1 MKILT
6 ILGTR
11 PEIIRLSLI
20 IKKLDKLGIKNTII
34 HTGQN
39 YDSKLS
45 DIFFKDLDLR
55 EPDYYLGIK
64 ENTVGA
70 QIGKIIEK
78 SEDVILKEKP
88 DLLLILGDTNSAL
101 SAISAARH
109 KVPIMHMEA
118 GNRCFDWRVPEEKN
132 RLIIDHISDWLLPYT
147 ERSKE
152 NLIKEGIS
160 SEFIFVSGNPITEIL
175 EFCKD
180 KIEKSDILNKLSL
193 KKKDYFLVTAHRE
206 ENVDDPE
213 TLNTIIQGLNLVAE
227 KFNKDLVFSV
237 HPRTKSKLLKI
248 KTKLSKKI
256 KINEPFGFFDFV
268 KLEKNALCV
277 ISDSGTVQEE
287 CSLLKT
293 PTITIRETTERPET
307 VECGSNILSGTS
319 DPKKIL
325 DSVIHM
331 LNLSNDWIS
340 PYEKDTNV
348 SDKIIKFILHQKPK
362 KIK

>member
-6 ILGTR
+6 VLGTR

-20 IKKLDKLGIKNTII
+20 IKKLDKLSIKNTVI

-45 DIFFKDLDLR
+45 NIFFKDLDLR

-64 ENTVGA
+64 EDTVGA

-78 SEDVILKEKP
+78 SENIILKEKP
-88 DLLLILGDTNSAL
+88 DLFLVLGDTNSAL

-109 KVPIMHMEA
+109 KVPIMHIEA

-132 RLIIDHISDWLLPYT
+132 RVIIDHISDWLLPYT
-147 ERSKE
+147 ERSKG
-152 NLIKEGIS
+152 NLIREGIA

-175 EFCKD
+175 EFYKD
-180 KIEKSDILNKLSL
+180 KIEKSNILDKLDL
-193 KKKDYFLVTAHRE
+193 KEKDYFLVTAHRE
-206 ENVDDPE
+206 ENVDDSN
-213 TLNTIIQGLNLVAE
+213 TLDVIIRGLNLVAE

-237 HPRTKSKLLKI
+237 HPRTKSKLSKSKI
-248 KTKLSKKI
+248 KLSKKI
-256 KINEPFGFFDFV
+256 KISEPFGFFDFV
-268 KLEKNALCV
+268 KLEKDALCV

-293 PTITIRETTERPET
+293 PTVTIRETTERPET

-319 DPKKIL
+319 DPKRIL
-325 DSVIHM
+325 NSIIHM
-331 LNLSNDWIS
+331 LNLSNNWIS
-340 PYEKDTNV
+340 PYEKDINV
-348 SDKIIKFILHQKPK
+348 SDKIIKFIIHQKPK

>member
-20 IKKLDKLGIKNTII
+20 IKELDKINIKNTIV

-55 EPDYYLGIK
+55 KPDYYLGIK
-64 ENTVGA
+64 EDKVGA

-78 SEDVILKEKP
+78 AEKIILKEKP

-109 KVPIMHMEA
+109 SVPILHLEA

-132 RLIIDHISDWLLPYT
+132 RVIIDHISNWLVPYT

-160 SEFIFVSGNPITEIL
+160 SEFIFVSGNPIREVL
-175 EFCKD
+175 EYFKD
-180 KIEKSDILNKLSL
+180 KIEESNVLNKL
-193 KKKDYFLVTAHRE
+193 KMKEKDYFLITAHRE
-206 ENVDDPE
+206 ENVDDPDI
-213 TLNTIIQGLNLVAE
+213 LNVIIKGLNLIAE
-227 KFNKDLVFSV
+227 KFKKDLIFSV
-237 HPRTKSKLLKI
+237 HPRTKF
-248 KTKLSKKI
+248 KLSKSKI
-256 KINEPFGFFDFV
+256 KLSKNIKVSEPFGFFDFV
-268 KLEKNALCV
+268 KLEKNALAV
-277 ISDSGTVQEE
+277 ITDSGTVQEE
-287 CSLLKT
+287 CSILKT
-293 PTITIRETTERPET
+293 PTVTIRETTERPET

-319 DPKKIL
+319 DSEKIFET
-325 DSVIHM
+325 VNQM
-331 LNLSNDWIS
+331 LKINNDWIS
-340 PYEKDTNV
+340 PYENDLNV
-348 SDKIIKFILHQKPK
+348 SNKITKFILHQKPK
-362 KIK
+362 K

>member
-20 IKKLDKLGIKNTII
+20 IKELDRINIKNITV

-55 EPDYYLGIK
+55 KPDYYLGIK
-64 ENTVGA
+64 EDKVGA

-78 SEDVILKEKP
+78 AEEIILKEKP

-109 KVPIMHMEA
+109 SVPILHLEA

-132 RLIIDHISDWLLPYT
+132 RVIIDHISNWLVPYT

-160 SEFIFVSGNPITEIL
+160 SEFIFVSGNPIREVL
-175 EFCKD
+175 EYFKD
-180 KIEKSDILNKLSL
+180 KIEESDILNKL
-193 KKKDYFLVTAHRE
+193 KIKEKDYFLITAHRE
-206 ENVDDPE
+206 ENVDDPDI
-213 TLNTIIQGLNLVAE
+213 LNVIIKGLNLVAV
-227 KFNKDLVFSV
+227 KFKKDLIFSV
-237 HPRTKSKLLKI
+237 HPRTKSKLSKSKI
-248 KTKLSKKI
+248 KLSKNI
-256 KINEPFGFFDFV
+256 RVSEPFGFFDFV
-268 KLEKNALCV
+268 KLEKNALAV
-277 ISDSGTVQEE
+277 ITDSGTVQEE
-287 CSLLKT
+287 CSILKT
-293 PTITIRETTERPET
+293 PTVTIRETTERPET

-319 DPKKIL
+319 DSEKIFET
-325 DSVIHM
+325 VNQM
-331 LNLSNDWIS
+331 LKINNDWIS
-340 PYEKDTNV
+340 PYENDLNV
-348 SDKIIKFILHQKPK
+348 SNKITKFLLHQKPK
-362 KIK
+362 K

>member
-1 MKILT
+1 MKIVT

-20 IKKLDKLGIKNTII
+20 IKKLDKIGIKNTVI

-39 YDSKLS
+39 YDPKLS
-45 DIFFKDLDLR
+45 DIFFKDLNLR
-55 EPDYYLGIK
+55 EPDYYLEIK

-78 SEDVILKEKP
+78 SEDIILKEKP

-109 KVPIMHMEA
+109 KVSIMHMEA

-132 RLIIDHISDWLLPYT
+132 RVIIDHISDWLLPYT

-152 NLIKEGIS
+152 NLVREGIS

-175 EFCKD
+175 EFYKD
-180 KIEKSDILNKLSL
+180 KIEKSDILDKLDL

-206 ENVDDPE
+206 ENVDDPK
-213 TLNTIIQGLNLVAE
+213 TLNTIIQGFNLITE
-227 KFNKDLVFSV
+227 KFNKNLIFSV
-237 HPRTKSKLLKI
+237 HPRTKSKLSNPKI
-248 KTKLSKKI
+248 KLSKKI
-256 KINEPFGFFDFV
+256 KISEPFGFFDFV

-287 CSLLKT
+287 CSILKT
-293 PTITIRETTERPET
+293 PSATIRETTERPET

-325 DSVIHM
+325 DAVDYM
-331 LNLSNDWIS
+331 LKLSNNWIS
-340 PYEKDTNV
+340 PYENDFNV
-348 SDKIIKFILHQKPK
+348 SDKIIKLILHQKPK
-362 KIK
+362 K

>member
-55 EPDYYLGIK
+55 EPDYHLGIK

-88 DLLLILGDTNSAL
+88 GILLVLGDTNSAL

-109 KVPIMHMEA
+109 KIPIMHMEA

-152 NLIKEGIS
+152 NLIREGIS

-175 EFCKD
+175 EFYKD
-180 KIEKSDILNKLSL
+180 KIGKSDILNKLSL

-206 ENVDDPE
+206 ENVDDAD
-213 TLNTIIQGLNLVAE
+213 TLDVIIQGLNLVAE
-227 KFNKDLVFSV
+227 KFNKDIVFSV
-237 HPRTKSKLLKI
+237 HPRTKSKLS
-248 KTKLSKKI
+248 KTKITLSKKI
-256 KINEPFGFFDFV
+256 KISEPFGFFDFV
-268 KLEKNALCV
+268 KLEKDALCV

-293 PTITIRETTERPET
+293 PTVTIRETTERPET

-319 DPKKIL
+319 NPKKIL

-331 LNLSNDWIS
+331 LDLSNDWIS

>member
-20 IKKLDKLGIKNTII
+20 IKKLDKIGIKNTVI

-39 YDSKLS
+39 YDPKLS

-55 EPDYYLGIK
+55 EPDHYLEIK

-78 SEDVILKEKP
+78 SEDIILKEKP

-132 RLIIDHISDWLLPYT
+132 RVIIDHISDWLLPYT

-152 NLIKEGIS
+152 NLVREGIS
-160 SEFIFVSGNPITEIL
+160 SEFIFVSGNPIAEIL
-175 EFCKD
+175 EFYKN
-180 KIEKSDILNKLSL
+180 KIEKSDILNKLDL

-206 ENVDDPE
+206 ENVDDSK
-213 TLNTIIQGLNLVAE
+213 TLNTIIQGFNLVAE
-227 KFNKDLVFSV
+227 KFNKNLIFSI
-237 HPRTKSKLLKI
+237 HPRTKSKLSNPKI
-248 KTKLSKKI
+248 KLSKKI
-256 KINEPFGFFDFV
+256 KISEPFGFFDFV

-287 CSLLKT
+287 CSILKT
-293 PTITIRETTERPET
+293 PSVTIRETTERPET

-325 DSVIHM
+325 DSVDYV
-331 LNLSNDWIS
+331 LKLSNNWIS
-340 PYEKDTNV
+340 PYENDLNV
-348 SDKIIKFILHQKPK
+348 SDKIIKLILNQKPK

>member
-20 IKKLDKLGIKNTII
+20 IKELDRINIKNII
-34 HTGQN
+34 VHTGQN

-55 EPDYYLGIK
+55 KPDYYLGIK
-64 ENTVGA
+64 EDKVGA

-78 SEDVILKEKP
+78 AEEIILKEKP

-109 KVPIMHMEA
+109 SVPILHLEA

-132 RLIIDHISDWLLPYT
+132 RVIIDHISNWLVPYT

-160 SEFIFVSGNPITEIL
+160 SEFIFVSGNPIREVL
-175 EFCKD
+175 EYFKD
-180 KIEKSDILNKLSL
+180 KIEESNVLNKL
-193 KKKDYFLVTAHRE
+193 KMKEKDYFLITAHRE
-206 ENVDDPE
+206 ENVDDPDI
-213 TLNTIIQGLNLVAE
+213 LSVIIKGLNLIAE
-227 KFNKDLVFSV
+227 KFKKDLIFSV
-237 HPRTKSKLLKI
+237 HPRTKF
-248 KTKLSKKI
+248 KLSKSKI
-256 KINEPFGFFDFV
+256 KLSKNIKVSEPFGFFDFV
-268 KLEKNALCV
+268 KLEKNALAV
-277 ISDSGTVQEE
+277 ITDSGTVQEE
-287 CSLLKT
+287 CSILKT
-293 PTITIRETTERPET
+293 PTVTIRETTERPET

-319 DPKKIL
+319 DSEKIFET
-325 DSVIHM
+325 VNQM
-331 LNLSNDWIS
+331 LKLNNDWIS
-340 PYEKDTNV
+340 PYENDLNV
-348 SDKIIKFILHQKPK
+348 SNKIIKFILHQKPK
-362 KIK
+362 K

>member
-20 IKKLDKLGIKNTII
+20 IKKLDKLGIKNTIV

-39 YDSKLS
+39 YDLKLS
-45 DIFFKDLDLR
+45 AVFFKDLDLR

-78 SEDVILKEKP
+78 SEQIILKEKP
-88 DLLLILGDTNSAL
+88 DVLLILGDTNSVL
-101 SAISAARH
+101 SAIPAARH
-109 KVPIMHMEA
+109 QIPIMHMEA

-132 RLIIDHISDWLLPYT
+132 RQIIDHISDWLLPYT
-147 ERSKE
+147 ERAKE
-152 NLIKEGIS
+152 NLIREGIS
-160 SEFIFVSGNPITEIL
+160 PEFIFVSGNPITEIL
-175 EFCKD
+175 EFYKD
-180 KIEKSDILNKLSL
+180 KIEKSDILNKLGL

-206 ENVDDPE
+206 ENVDNPD
-213 TLNTIIQGLNLVAE
+213 TLNAIIQGLNLVAK
-227 KFNKDLVFSV
+227 KFNKDLIFSV
-237 HPRTKSKLLKI
+237 HPRTKSKLSKTKIKLSEKI
-248 KTKLSKKI
+248 KTS
-256 KINEPFGFFDFV
+256 EPFGFFDFV
-268 KLEKNALCV
+268 KLEKDALCV

-287 CSLLKT
+287 CSILKT
-293 PTITIRETTERPET
+293 PTVTIRETTERPET

-319 DPKKIL
+319 NPKKIL
-325 DSVIHM
+325 NSVIQM
-331 LNLSNDWIS
+331 LNLSNNWIS

-348 SDKIIKFILHQKPK
+348 SDKVIKLILHQKPK
-362 KIK
+362 K

>member
-20 IKKLDKLGIKNTII
+20 IKELDRINIKNITV

-55 EPDYYLGIK
+55 KPDYYLGIK
-64 ENTVGA
+64 EDKVGA

-78 SEDVILKEKP
+78 AEEIILKEKP

-109 KVPIMHMEA
+109 SVPILHLEA

-132 RLIIDHISDWLLPYT
+132 RVIIDHISDWLVPYT

-160 SEFIFVSGNPITEIL
+160 SEFIFVSGNPIREVL
-175 EFCKD
+175 EYFKD
-180 KIEKSDILNKLSL
+180 KIEESNVLNKL
-193 KKKDYFLVTAHRE
+193 KIKEKDYFLITAHRE
-206 ENVDDPE
+206 ENVDDPDI
-213 TLNTIIQGLNLVAE
+213 LNVIIKGLNLVAV
-227 KFNKDLVFSV
+227 KFKKDLIFSV
-237 HPRTKSKLLKI
+237 HPRTKSKLSKSKI
-248 KTKLSKKI
+248 KLSKNI
-256 KINEPFGFFDFV
+256 RVSEPFGFFDFV
-268 KLEKNALCV
+268 KLEKNALAV
-277 ISDSGTVQEE
+277 ITDSGTVQEE
-287 CSLLKT
+287 CSILKT
-293 PTITIRETTERPET
+293 PTVTIRETTERPET

-319 DPKKIL
+319 DSEKIFET
-325 DSVIHM
+325 VNQM
-331 LNLSNDWIS
+331 LKINNDWIS
-340 PYEKDTNV
+340 PYENDLNV
-348 SDKIIKFILHQKPK
+348 SNKITKFLLHQKPK
-362 KIK
+362 K

>member
-55 EPDYYLGIK
+55 EPDYHLGIK

-88 DLLLILGDTNSAL
+88 GILLVLGDTNSAL

-109 KVPIMHMEA
+109 KIPIMHMEA

-152 NLIKEGIS
+152 NLIREGIS

-175 EFCKD
+175 EFYKD
-180 KIEKSDILNKLSL
+180 KIGKSDILNKLSL

-206 ENVDDPE
+206 ENVDDAD
-213 TLNTIIQGLNLVAE
+213 TLDVIIQGLNLVAE
-227 KFNKDLVFSV
+227 KFNKDIVFSV
-237 HPRTKSKLLKI
+237 HPRTKSKLS
-248 KTKLSKKI
+248 KTKITLSKKI
-256 KINEPFGFFDFV
+256 KISEPFGFFDFV
-268 KLEKNALCV
+268 KLEKDALCV

-293 PTITIRETTERPET
+293 PTVTIRETTERPET

-319 DPKKIL
+319 NPKKIL

>member
-20 IKKLDKLGIKNTII
+20 IKKLDKIGIKNTVV

-55 EPDYYLGIK
+55 EPGYYLGIK

-70 QIGKIIEK
+70 QIGRIIEK
-78 SEDVILKEKP
+78 SEDIILKEKP
-88 DLLLILGDTNSAL
+88 DLLLVLGDTNSAL

-152 NLIKEGIS
+152 NLVKEGIF

-175 EFCKD
+175 EFYKD
-180 KIEKSDILNKLSL
+180 KIDKSDILDKLGL

-206 ENVDDPE
+206 ENVDNPN
-213 TLNTIIQGLNLVAE
+213 TLDVIIQGLNLVAE
-227 KFNKDLVFSV
+227 NFDKDLVFSV
-237 HPRTKSKLLKI
+237 HPRTKSKLPKTKI
-248 KTKLSKKI
+248 KLSKKI
-256 KINEPFGFFDFV
+256 KISEPFGFFDFV
-268 KLEKNALCV
+268 KLEKDALCV

-293 PTITIRETTERPET
+293 PTVTIRETTERPET
-307 VECGSNILSGTS
+307 VECGSNVLSGTS
-319 DPKKIL
+319 DPKRIL
-325 DSVIHM
+325 NSVIHM
-331 LNLSNDWIS
+331 LNLSNNWIS
-340 PYEKDTNV
+340 PYEKDINV
-348 SDKIIKFILHQKPK
+348 SDKIIKFIIHQKPK

>member
-20 IKKLDKLGIKNTII
+20 IKKLDKLGIKNTIV

-39 YDSKLS
+39 YDLKLS
-45 DIFFKDLDLR
+45 AVFFKDLDLR

-78 SEDVILKEKP
+78 SEQIILKEKP
-88 DLLLILGDTNSAL
+88 DVLLILGDTNSVL
-101 SAISAARH
+101 SAIPAARH
-109 KVPIMHMEA
+109 QIPIMHMEA

-132 RLIIDHISDWLLPYT
+132 RQIIDHISDWLLPYT
-147 ERSKE
+147 ERAKE
-152 NLIKEGIS
+152 NLIREGIS
-160 SEFIFVSGNPITEIL
+160 PEFIFVSGNPITEIL
-175 EFCKD
+175 EFYKD
-180 KIEKSDILNKLSL
+180 KIEKSDILNKLGL

-206 ENVDDPE
+206 ENVDNPD
-213 TLNTIIQGLNLVAE
+213 TLNAIIQGLNLVAK
-227 KFNKDLVFSV
+227 KFNKDLIFSV
-237 HPRTKSKLLKI
+237 HPRTKSKLSKTKIKLSEKI
-248 KTKLSKKI
+248 KTS
-256 KINEPFGFFDFV
+256 EPFGFFDFV
-268 KLEKNALCV
+268 KLEKDALCV

-287 CSLLKT
+287 CSILKT
-293 PTITIRETTERPET
+293 PTVTIRETTERPET

-319 DPKKIL
+319 NPKKIL
-325 DSVIHM
+325 NSVIQM
-331 LNLSNDWIS
+331 LNLSNNWIS

-348 SDKIIKFILHQKPK
+348 SDKIIKLILHQKPK
-362 KIK
+362 K

>member
-20 IKKLDKLGIKNTII
+20 IKELDRINIKNII
-34 HTGQN
+34 VHTGQN

-55 EPDYYLGIK
+55 KPDYYLGIK
-64 ENTVGA
+64 EDKVGA

-78 SEDVILKEKP
+78 AEEIILKEKP

-109 KVPIMHMEA
+109 SVPILHLEA

-132 RLIIDHISDWLLPYT
+132 RVIIDHISNWLVPYT

-160 SEFIFVSGNPITEIL
+160 SEFIFVSGNPIREVL
-175 EFCKD
+175 EYFKD
-180 KIEKSDILNKLSL
+180 KIEESNVLNKL
-193 KKKDYFLVTAHRE
+193 KIKEKDYFLITAHRE
-206 ENVDDPE
+206 ENVDDPDI
-213 TLNTIIQGLNLVAE
+213 LNAIIKGLNLVAV
-227 KFNKDLVFSV
+227 KFKKDLIFSV
-237 HPRTKSKLLKI
+237 HPRTKSKLSKSKI
-248 KTKLSKKI
+248 KLSKNI
-256 KINEPFGFFDFV
+256 RVSEPFGFFDFV
-268 KLEKNALCV
+268 KLEKNALAV
-277 ISDSGTVQEE
+277 ITDSGTVQEE
-287 CSLLKT
+287 CSILKT
-293 PTITIRETTERPET
+293 PTVTIRETTERPET

-319 DPKKIL
+319 DSEKIFET
-325 DSVIHM
+325 VNQM
-331 LNLSNDWIS
+331 LKLNNDWIS
-340 PYEKDTNV
+340 PYENDLNV
-348 SDKIIKFILHQKPK
+348 SNKITKFLLHQKPK
-362 KIK
+362 K

>member
-20 IKKLDKLGIKNTII
+20 IKKLDKLGIKNIVV

-55 EPDYYLGIK
+55 KPDYYLGIK

-78 SEDVILKEKP
+78 SEDIILKEKP
-88 DLLLILGDTNSAL
+88 DLLLVLGDTNSAL

-175 EFCKD
+175 EFYRD
-180 KIEKSDILNKLSL
+180 KIEKSDILNKLGL

-206 ENVDDPE
+206 ENVDDSD
-213 TLNTIIQGLNLVAE
+213 TLDVIIEGLNLIAE
-227 KFNKDLVFSV
+227 KFNKDLIFSV
-237 HPRTKSKLLKI
+237 HPRTKSKLSKSKI
-248 KTKLSKKI
+248 KLSKKI
-256 KINEPFGFFDFV
+256 KINEPFRFFDFV
-268 KLEKNALCV
+268 KLEKDALCV

-293 PTITIRETTERPET
+293 PTVTIRETTERPET

-319 DPKKIL
+319 DSKKML
-325 DSVIHM
+325 DSIIHM
-331 LNLSNDWIS
+331 LNLSNNWVS
-340 PYEKDTNV
+340 PYEKDIDV
-348 SDKIIKFILHQKPK
+348 SDKIIKFIIHQKPK

>member
-20 IKKLDKLGIKNTII
+20 IKKLDKLGIKNTIV

-39 YDSKLS
+39 YDLKLS
-45 DIFFKDLDLR
+45 AVFFKDLDLR

-78 SEDVILKEKP
+78 SEQIILKEKP
-88 DLLLILGDTNSAL
+88 DVLLILGDTNSVL
-101 SAISAARH
+101 SAIPAARH
-109 KVPIMHMEA
+109 QIPIMHMEA

-132 RLIIDHISDWLLPYT
+132 RQIIDHISDWLLPYT
-147 ERSKE
+147 ERAKE
-152 NLIKEGIS
+152 NLIREGIS
-160 SEFIFVSGNPITEIL
+160 PEFIFVSGNPITEIL
-175 EFCKD
+175 EFYKD
-180 KIEKSDILNKLSL
+180 KIEKSDILNKLGL

-206 ENVDDPE
+206 ENVDNPD
-213 TLNTIIQGLNLVAE
+213 TLNAIIQGLNLVAK
-227 KFNKDLVFSV
+227 KFNKDLIFSV
-237 HPRTKSKLLKI
+237 HPRTKSKLSKTKIKLSEKI
-248 KTKLSKKI
+248 KTS
-256 KINEPFGFFDFV
+256 EPFGFFDFV
-268 KLEKNALCV
+268 KLEKDALCV

-287 CSLLKT
+287 CSILKT
-293 PTITIRETTERPET
+293 PTVTIRETTERPET

-319 DPKKIL
+319 NPKKIL
-325 DSVIHM
+325 NSVIQM

-348 SDKIIKFILHQKPK
+348 SDKVIKLILHQKPK
-362 KIK
+362 K

>member
-20 IKKLDKLGIKNTII
+20 IKKLDKLGIKNTIV
-34 HTGQN
+34 HTDQN

-78 SEDVILKEKP
+78 SEDIILKEKP
-88 DLLLILGDTNSAL
+88 NLLLILGDTNSAL

-152 NLIKEGIS
+152 NLVKEGIS

-175 EFCKD
+175 EFYKD
-180 KIEKSDILNKLSL
+180 KIEKSDILDKLGL

-206 ENVDDPE
+206 ENVDDSD
-213 TLNTIIQGLNLVAE
+213 TLDVIIQGLNSVAE

-237 HPRTKSKLLKI
+237 HPRTKSKLSKSKI
-248 KTKLSKKI
+248 KLSKKI
-256 KINEPFGFFDFV
+256 KISEPFGFFDFV
-268 KLEKNALCV
+268 KLEKDALCV

-287 CSLLKT
+287 CSILKT
-293 PTITIRETTERPET
+293 PTVTIRETTERPET
-307 VECGSNILSGTS
+307 VECGSNILAGTS

-325 DSVIHM
+325 DSVDYI
-331 LNLSNDWIS
+331 LKLSDDWVS
-340 PYEKDTNV
+340 PYKNDLNV
-348 SDKIIKFILHQKPK
+348 SDKIIKLILHQKPK

>member
-20 IKKLDKLGIKNTII
+20 IKKLDKIGIKNMVV

-45 DIFFKDLDLR
+45 DIFFKELDLR

-64 ENTVGA
+64 EDTVGA

-78 SEDVILKEKP
+78 SENVILKEKP
-88 DLLLILGDTNSAL
+88 DILLVLGDTNSAL

-132 RLIIDHISDWLLPYT
+132 RVIIDHISDWLLPYT

-160 SEFIFVSGNPITEIL
+160 SEFIFVSGDPITEIL
-175 EFCKD
+175 EFYKN
-180 KIEKSDILNKLSL
+180 KIEKSDILKKLGL

-206 ENVDDPE
+206 ENVDDPK
-213 TLNTIIQGLNLVAE
+213 TLDTIIQGLNLIAE
-227 KFNKDLVFSV
+227 KFNKDLIFSV
-237 HPRTKSKLLKI
+237 HPRTKSKLSKA

-256 KINEPFGFFDFV
+256 KMNEPFGFFDFV
-268 KLEKNALCV
+268 KLEKDALCV

-287 CSLLKT
+287 CSILKT
-293 PTITIRETTERPET
+293 PTVTIRETTERPET
-307 VECGSNILSGTS
+307 VECGSNILSGTLDS
-319 DPKKIL
+319 KRIL
-325 DSVIHM
+325 DSVIYM
-331 LNLSNDWIS
+331 LNFSNDWVS
-340 PYEKDTNV
+340 PYEKDINV
-348 SDKIIKFILHQKPK
+348 SDKIIKFILHQKPN

>member
-20 IKKLDKLGIKNTII
+20 IKKLDKLGIKNTIVY
-34 HTGQN
+34 TGQN
-39 YDSKLS
+39 YDPKLS
-45 DIFFKDLDLR
+45 DVFFKDLDLR

-78 SEDVILKEKP
+78 SEQIILKEKP
-88 DLLLILGDTNSAL
+88 DVLLILGDTNSAL
-101 SAISAARH
+101 SAIPAARH
-109 KVPIMHMEA
+109 QIPIMHMEA

-132 RLIIDHISDWLLPYT
+132 RQIIDHISDWLLPYT

-152 NLIKEGIS
+152 NLIREGVS
-160 SEFIFVSGNPITEIL
+160 PEFIFVSGNPITEIL
-175 EFCKD
+175 EFYKD
-180 KIEKSDILNKLSL
+180 KIEKSDILNKLGL

-206 ENVDDPE
+206 ENVDNPD
-213 TLNTIIQGLNLVAE
+213 TLDAIIQGLNLVAK
-227 KFNKDLVFSV
+227 KFNKDLIFSV
-237 HPRTKSKLLKI
+237 HPRTKSKLSKTKIKLSEKI
-248 KTKLSKKI
+248 KTS
-256 KINEPFGFFDFV
+256 EPFGFFDFV
-268 KLEKNALCV
+268 KLEKDALCV

-287 CSLLKT
+287 CSILKT
-293 PTITIRETTERPET
+293 PTVTIRETTERPET

-319 DPKKIL
+319 NPKKIL
-325 DSVIHM
+325 NSVIQM

-348 SDKIIKFILHQKPK
+348 SDKVIKLILHQKPK
-362 KIK
+362 K

>member
-11 PEIIRLSLI
+11 PEIIRLSLV
-20 IKKLDKLGIKNTII
+20 IKKLDKLGIKNIVV

-55 EPDYYLGIK
+55 KPDYYLGIK

-78 SEDVILKEKP
+78 SEDIILKEKP

-152 NLIKEGIS
+152 NLIREGIS

-175 EFCKD
+175 ELYRD
-180 KIEKSDILNKLSL
+180 KIEKSDILNKLGL

-206 ENVDDPE
+206 ENVDDSN
-213 TLNTIIQGLNLVAE
+213 TLDVIIEGLNLIAE
-227 KFNKDLVFSV
+227 KFNKDLIFSV
-237 HPRTKSKLLKI
+237 HPRTKSKLSKSKI
-248 KTKLSKKI
+248 KLSKKI

-268 KLEKNALCV
+268 KLEKDALCV

-293 PTITIRETTERPET
+293 PTVTIRETTERPET

-319 DPKKIL
+319 DSKKML
-325 DSVIHM
+325 DSIVHM
-331 LNLSNDWIS
+331 LNLSNNWVS
-340 PYEKDTNV
+340 PYEKDINV
-348 SDKIIKFILHQKPK
+348 SDKIIKFIIHQKPK

>member
-20 IKKLDKLGIKNTII
+20 IKELDRINIKNITV

-55 EPDYYLGIK
+55 KPDYYLGIK
-64 ENTVGA
+64 EDKVGA

-78 SEDVILKEKP
+78 AEEIILKEKP
-88 DLLLILGDTNSAL
+88 ELLLVLGDTNSAL

-109 KVPIMHMEA
+109 SVPILHLEA

-132 RLIIDHISDWLLPYT
+132 RVIIDHISDWLVPYT

-160 SEFIFVSGNPITEIL
+160 SEFIFVSGNPIREVL
-175 EFCKD
+175 EYFKD
-180 KIEKSDILNKLSL
+180 KIEESDILNKL
-193 KKKDYFLVTAHRE
+193 KIKEKDYFLITAHRE
-206 ENVDDPE
+206 ENVDDPDI
-213 TLNTIIQGLNLVAE
+213 LNVIIKGLNLVAV
-227 KFNKDLVFSV
+227 KFKKDLIFSV
-237 HPRTKSKLLKI
+237 HPRTKSKLSKSKI
-248 KTKLSKKI
+248 KLSKNI
-256 KINEPFGFFDFV
+256 RVSEPFGFFDFV
-268 KLEKNALCV
+268 KLEKNALAV
-277 ISDSGTVQEE
+277 ITDSGTVQEE
-287 CSLLKT
+287 CSILKT
-293 PTITIRETTERPET
+293 PTVTIRETTERPET

-319 DPKKIL
+319 DSEKIFET
-325 DSVIHM
+325 VNQM
-331 LNLSNDWIS
+331 LKINNDWIS
-340 PYEKDTNV
+340 PYENDLNV
-348 SDKIIKFILHQKPK
+348 SNKITKFLLHQKPK
-362 KIK
+362 K